1 MNNCV
6 TVDPS
11 HHPQS
16 KIFSGPRVSH
26 LPIKIINLYWGFF
39 CVFRRHDK
47 NKKEKG
53 KKETSLCPASFQVM
67 LASIKFSSVVP
78 RVFII
83 RTREMW
89 QCLHYIW
96 HFLFS
101 EPNVWVEEQGQQ
113 KGQTESAVSS
123 RHARLLIFASE
134 SMPLSHSEGQGDGQE
149 LLVLSPA
156 PPSVLVF

>member
-11 HHPQS
+11 HHPQT

-53 KKETSLCPASFQVM
+53 KKETSLCPASFLVM
-67 LASIKFSSVVP
+67 LASTKSP
-78 RVFII
+78 CRAP
-83 RTREMW
+83 
-89 QCLHYIW
+89 CLHHQNTGNVAVFALRFTLSILW
-96 HFLFS
+96 TERVGGVAGSAEGTSRKCCFFKTCQA
-101 EPNVWVEEQGQQ
+101 PNL
-113 KGQTESAVSS
+113 
-123 RHARLLIFASE
+123 RLG
-134 SMPLSHSEGQGDGQE
+134 SMPVSQPEGQGDGQE

-156 PPSVLVF
+156 PPSLLVF